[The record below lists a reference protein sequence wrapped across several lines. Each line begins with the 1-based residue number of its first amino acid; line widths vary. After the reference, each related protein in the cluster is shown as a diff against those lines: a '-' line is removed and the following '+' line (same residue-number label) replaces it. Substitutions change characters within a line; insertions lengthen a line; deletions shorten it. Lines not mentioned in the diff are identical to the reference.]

1 MSDSQQQDNVRDL
14 LDACRLKASGPR
26 RVIVEIDM
34 TTDARLIDILDAIKP
49 LGRYHSAKV
58 RLNRDQPCQKTNAN
72 AGTASESTR
81 HQEPD
86 ASARSEQT
94 MEEPSV
100 RALDSAHPIGVKI
113 ADTTSGAISVSP
125 HVPASSGSAKEC
137 SGTAAPA
144 LDSAPPSEP
153 EAVSKIRRHLEG
165 GGYGLHPTE
174 VDGLLAAYDTLSAR
188 LKRAEGLLHR
198 AVPFLA
204 DNGHMEQQIENF
216 LAEKGDA

>member
-1 MSDSQQQDNVRDL
+1 MRSHLLRITDGKAHRAVDTECPEFNSRFLVYVYVDNRGDPVSVKL
-14 LDACRLKASGPR
+14 LDVWR
-26 RVIVEIDM
+26 E
-34 TTDARLIDILDAIKP
+34 
-49 LGRYHSAKV
+49 
-58 RLNRDQPCQKTNAN
+58 DQPCQKTNAN

-153 EAVSKIRRHLEG
+153 EAVTALRHDARTGRSMVPNDRIR
-165 GGYGLHPTE
+165 TV
-174 VDGLLAAYDTLSAR
+174 VDYIDTLSAR
-188 LKRAEGLLHR
+188 LKRAEGLLHG